1 MFRLP
6 EFIND
11 VAVQVFL
18 SEKHENRE
26 IGGERKAREVVI
38 SP

>member
-11 VAVQVFL
+11 VVVQVFL
-18 SEKHENRE
+18 SGLREKHENRV
-26 IGGERKAREVVI
+26 GTKKVGR
-38 SP
+38 